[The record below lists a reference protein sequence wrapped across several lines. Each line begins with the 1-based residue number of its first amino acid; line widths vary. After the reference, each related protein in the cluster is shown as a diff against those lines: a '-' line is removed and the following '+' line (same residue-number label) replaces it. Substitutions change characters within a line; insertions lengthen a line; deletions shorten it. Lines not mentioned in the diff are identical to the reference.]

1 MAKIVKGL
9 LGFIGLLVVIAVIA
23 VVVVANNLGSI
34 IKSGIND
41 HGASVVGVPVSVS
54 DVAIHF
60 LDGSASISDL
70 HIGNPEG
77 FSESNAFELKRIDVE
92 LDLMSLIKPVVVIKR
107 IAIDGAQVF
116 AEQVGTT
123 TNLQVIK
130 DKMASGA
137 SSESEASEAASAE
150 SDASS
155 SAPNIAIALFEFTDA
170 KAVVKSQQFGEDSL
184 DVPNIVLQ
192 EIGTPEEGVTIESAA
207 QSVMQPLMKKVIAEI
222 QSQVIDEQI
231 DKALKKA
238 LGDKAGQYKEALKGL
253 FNR

>member
-9 LGFIGLLVVIAVIA
+9 LGLIGLLVVIAVIA
-23 VVVVANNLGSI
+23 VVVVANNLGGI

-54 DVAIHF
+54 DVTINF
-60 LDGSASISDL
+60 LAGTASISDL
-70 HIGNPEG
+70 HVGNPEG
-77 FSESNAFELKRIDVE
+77 FSQSNAFELKRIDVE
-92 LDLMSLIKPVVVIKR
+92 LDLMSLTQPVVIIKR
-107 IAIDGAQVF
+107 IAIEGAQVF

-130 DKMASGA
+130 DKMASDA
-137 SSESEASEAASAE
+137 ADEPAVAESASAE
-150 SDASS
+150 SST
-155 SAPNIAIALFEFTDA
+155 PNVAIAMFEFTEA
-170 KAVVKSQQFGEDSL
+170 KAVVKTQQFGEDSV
-184 DVPNIVLQ
+184 DVPNIILQ
-192 EIGTPEEGVTIESAA
+192 NIGTPEEGVTIKSAA
-207 QSVMQPLMKKVIAEI
+207 QSLMQPLMKKVIAEI
-222 QSQVIDEQI
+222 QKQVLDEQV

>member
-9 LGFIGLLVVIAVIA
+9 LGLIGLLVVIAVIA
-23 VVVVANNLGSI
+23 VVVVANNLGGI

-54 DVAIHF
+54 DVTINF
-60 LDGSASISDL
+60 LAGTASISDL
-70 HIGNPEG
+70 HVGNPEG
-77 FSESNAFELKRIDVE
+77 FSQSNAFELKRIDVE
-92 LDLMSLIKPVVVIKR
+92 LDLMSLTQPVVIIKR
-107 IAIDGAQVF
+107 IAIEGAQVF

-130 DKMASGA
+130 NKMATDA
-137 SSESEASEAASAE
+137 ASESVVAESSSAE
-150 SDASS
+150 S
-155 SAPNIAIALFEFTDA
+155 SAPNIAIALFEFTEA
-170 KAVVKSQQFGEDSL
+170 KAVVKTQQFGEESV

-192 EIGTPEEGVTIESAA
+192 DIGTPEEGVTIKSAA
-207 QSVMQPLMKKVIAEI
+207 QSLMQPLMKKVIAEI
-222 QSQVIDEQI
+222 QKQVLDEQI

-238 LGDKAGQYKEALKGL
+238 LGDKAGQYKDAFKGL

>member
-9 LGFIGLLVVIAVIA
+9 LGLIGLLVVIAVIA
-23 VVVVANNLGSI
+23 VVVVANNLGGI

-54 DVAIHF
+54 DVTINF
-60 LDGSASISDL
+60 LAGTASISDL
-70 HIGNPEG
+70 HVGNPEG
-77 FSESNAFELKRIDVE
+77 FSQSNAFELKRIDVE
-92 LDLMSLIKPVVVIKR
+92 LDLMSLTQPVVIIKR
-107 IAIDGAQVF
+107 IAIEGAQVF

-130 DKMASGA
+130 DKMASDA
-137 SSESEASEAASAE
+137 ASESIVADSEPANTA
-150 SDASS
+150 S
-155 SAPNIAIALFEFTDA
+155 SAPNIAIALFEFTEA
-170 KAVVKSQQFGEDSL
+170 KAVVKTQQFGEDSV

-192 EIGTPEEGVTIESAA
+192 NIGTPEEGVTIKSAA
-207 QSVMQPLMKKVIAEI
+207 QSLMQPLMKKVIAEI
-222 QSQVIDEQI
+222 QKQVLDEQV

-238 LGDKAGQYKEALKGL
+238 LGDKADQYKDALKGL

>member
-9 LGFIGLLVVIAVIA
+9 LALIGLLVIIAVIA

-34 IKSGIND
+34 IKTGIND

-54 DVAIHF
+54 DVAINF
-60 LDGSASISDL
+60 LDGTASISDL
-70 HIGNPEG
+70 HVGNPEG
-77 FSESNAFELKRIDVE
+77 FSESNAFELKHIDVE
-92 LDLMSLIKPVVVIKR
+92 LALMSLTKPVVIINR

-137 SSESEASEAASAE
+137 STESVAADPASTE
-150 SDASS
+150 SDAPS
-155 SAPNIAIALFEFTDA
+155 SAPNVAIALFEFTDA
-170 KAVVKSQQFGEDSL
+170 KAIVKSQKFGEDSV

-192 EIGTPEEGVTIESAA
+192 DIGTPEEGVTIESAA
-207 QSVMQPLMKKVIAEI
+207 QSLMQPLMKKVIAEI
-222 QSQVIDEQI
+222 QKQVIDEQV

-238 LGDKAGQYKEALKGL
+238 LGDKAGQYKDAIKGL

>member
-1 MAKIVKGL
+1 VAKIVKGL
-9 LGFIGLLVVIAVIA
+9 LALIGLLVIIAVIA

-34 IKSGIND
+34 IKTGIND

-54 DVAIHF
+54 DVAINF
-60 LDGSASISDL
+60 LDGAASISDL
-70 HIGNPEG
+70 HVGNPEG
-77 FSESNAFELKRIDVE
+77 FSKSNAFELKRIDVE
-92 LDLMSLIKPVVVIKR
+92 LDLMSLTKPVVIINR

-130 DKMASGA
+130 DKMASGESA
-137 SSESEASEAASAE
+137 PSESASIE

-155 SAPNIAIALFEFTDA
+155 SAPNIAIALFEFTEA
-170 KAVVKSQQFGEDSL
+170 KAVVKSQQFGEESV
-184 DVPNIVLQ
+184 DVPNIILQ
-192 EIGTPEEGVTIESAA
+192 DIGTPEEGVTIESAA
-207 QSVMQPLMKKVIAEI
+207 QSLMQPLMKKVIAEI
-222 QSQVIDEQI
+222 QKQVIDEQI

-238 LGDKAGQYKEALKGL
+238 LGDKAGQYKETLKGL

>member
-9 LGFIGLLVVIAVIA
+9 LGLIGLLVIIAVIA
-23 VVVVANNLGSI
+23 IVVVANNLGGI

-54 DVAIHF
+54 DVAINF

-70 HIGNPEG
+70 HVGNPEG
-77 FSESNAFELKRIDVE
+77 FSQSNAFELKRIDVE
-92 LDLMSLIKPVVVIKR
+92 LDLMSLTQPVVIIKR
-107 IAIDGAQVF
+107 ISIDGAQVF
-116 AEQVGTT
+116 AEQLGTT

-130 DKMASGA
+130 NKMASDA
-137 SSESEASEAASAE
+137 ASESVAAE
-150 SDASS
+150 STDAVSS
-155 SAPNIAIALFEFTDA
+155 TPNIAIALFEFTEA
-170 KAVVKSQQFGEDSL
+170 KAMVKTQQFGEESV

-192 EIGTPEEGVTIESAA
+192 DIGTPEEGVTIKSAA
-207 QSVMQPLMKKVIAEI
+207 QSLMQPLMKKVIAEI
-222 QSQVIDEQI
+222 QQQVLDDQI

>member
-9 LGFIGLLVVIAVIA
+9 LGLIGLLVVIAVIA
-23 VVVVANNLGSI
+23 VVVVANNLGGI

-54 DVAIHF
+54 DVTINF
-60 LDGSASISDL
+60 LAGTASISDL
-70 HIGNPEG
+70 HVGNPEG
-77 FSESNAFELKRIDVE
+77 FSQSNAFELKRIDVE
-92 LDLMSLIKPVVVIKR
+92 LDLMSLTQPVVIIKR
-107 IAIDGAQVF
+107 IAIEGAQVF

-130 DKMASGA
+130 DKMATDA
-137 SSESEASEAASAE
+137 ANEPAVVESASAE
-150 SDASS
+150 SST
-155 SAPNIAIALFEFTDA
+155 PNIAIALFEFTEA
-170 KAVVKSQQFGEDSL
+170 KAMVKTQQFGEESV

-192 EIGTPEEGVTIESAA
+192 DIGTPEEGVTIKSAA
-207 QSVMQPLMKKVIAEI
+207 QSLMQPLIKKVIAEI
-222 QSQVIDEQI
+222 QKQVLDEQI

-238 LGDKAGQYKEALKGL
+238 LGDKAGQYKDAFKGL